1 MARTTRPDQSRP
13 TVPDPEDTDA
23 DASSETRREAV
34 RRLGK
39 YATYTAPALIALL
52 TATTTASAS

>member
-1 MARTTRPDQSRP
+1 
-13 TVPDPEDTDA
+13 VPDPEDTNA
-23 DASSETRREAV
+23 DASSETRRKVV

>member
-1 MARTTRPDQSRP
+1 LAQTTRSDRSEEA
-13 TVPDPEDTDA
+13 TPDPDKADA
-23 DASSETRREAV
+23 DAPSETRRETV